1 MQGATHRAAV
11 GVGDVMPGGVLAE
24 AVESRAQGYA
34 PGDLVLTETGWQD
47 YAAVPAAGLRKL
59 PRIEPLPICWACAA
73 SPG

>member
-1 MQGATHRAAV
+1 MIATRAPAL
-11 GVGDVMPGGVLAE
+11 D
-24 AVESRAQGYA
+24 SREKKWSRYL
-34 PGDLVLTETGWQD
+34 GDLQD